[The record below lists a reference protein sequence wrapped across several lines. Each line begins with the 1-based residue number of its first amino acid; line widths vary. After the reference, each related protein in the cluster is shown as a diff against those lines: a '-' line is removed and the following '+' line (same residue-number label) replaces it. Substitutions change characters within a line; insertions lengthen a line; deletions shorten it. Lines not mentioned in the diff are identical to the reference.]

1 MSAFSIPE
9 ENRLPWPEIEQRA
22 RAAFLGVAIGDAL
35 GATTE
40 FMTPLE
46 IRAKYGT
53 LKKIVGGGWLQLKPG
68 RVTDDTEMSLCMA
81 RAMRASGGWDLTTI
95 AAQFATWM
103 KSRPVDIGATCARG
117 IREFMHNG
125 TLEVPFNEWDA
136 GNGGVMRMVPVAL
149 GSLGDDRLLET
160 WAVEQAH
167 LTHHHPL
174 SDAACIAVG
183 RMTQH
188 AMTGASW
195 EVLESIAEDLV
206 ERHPKFR
213 YRPYLGNSS
222 AYVVDTIQTVLH
234 FLFKTAS
241 FEECLIGVVNQ
252 GGDAD
257 TTGAIAGMIAGAFY
271 GMDSLP
277 RRWLRRL
284 DNAVRVEIIELTNQ
298 LVNSA
303 PLASSRFRADRGH

>member
-1 MSAFSIPE
+1 MTDPFSPE
-9 ENRLPWPEIEQRA
+9 ERLLPWPEIAARG

-40 FMTPLE
+40 FMTPNE
-46 IRAKYGT
+46 IRFKFGT
-53 LKKIVGGGWLQLKPG
+53 LKKIVGGGWLHLKAG

-81 RAMRASGGWDLTTI
+81 RAIRDSGGWDLSAI
-95 AAQFATWM
+95 ARNFVAWM

-117 IREFMHNG
+117 IREFMHKG
-125 TLEVPFNEWDA
+125 TLDVPPNEWDA

-160 WAVEQAH
+160 WAVQQAH
-167 LTHHHPL
+167 LTHNHPL

-183 RMTQH
+183 RMVQQ
-188 AMTGASW
+188 AMTGASR
-195 EVLESIAEDLV
+195 EALQTMADDLV
-206 ERHPKFR
+206 ARFPKFR
-213 YRPYLGNSS
+213 YRPYQGNSS
-222 AYVVDTIQTVLH
+222 AYVVDTLQTVLH
-234 FLFKTAS
+234 YFFSTTS

-271 GMDSLP
+271 GIRSLP

-284 DNAVRVEIIELTNQ
+284 DPAVREEAIDLADH
-298 LVNSA
+298 LVCHS
-303 PLASSRFRADRGH
+303 PLALLQS